1 MKRVLLV
8 DADILAFRA
17 SSSVQKDIDWGDG
30 LWTCHAYLS
39 DAIFQFKE
47 LFEAICHKIKYDP
60 DEDEV
65 IMCLSDKDN
74 FRKILN
80 PEYKANRKNS
90 RKPTCYKGLVEWIKS
105 HYVYEVEKYFEGDD
119 IISWLAYKLNE
130 EDKDV
135 WVVSGDKDFLTVP
148 NVTFFDFLRDKTTV
162 VDEKTA
168 VYNLMYQVIIGDK
181 ADNYFGI
188 PGYGPVKAKRY
199 LDEHLDDLQGAT
211 VELYEKEGLT
221 FADYMFNY
229 NMAHLLDTST
239 YDGVNCIV
247 LLRDKGDRL
256 WLNQY
261 EVEDSPV

>member
-1 MKRVLLV
+1 MKRVILV

-39 DAIFQFKE
+39 DAQFQFNE
-47 LFEAICHKIKYDP
+47 MLEAIYHKIKYDP

-74 FRKILN
+74 FRKIIN

-135 WVVSGDKDFLTVP
+135 WIVSGDKDFLTVP

-168 VYNLMYQVIIGDK
+168 VYNLMYQTIIGDK

-199 LDEHLDDLQGAT
+199 LDEHLDNLQDAT
-211 VELYEKEGLT
+211 VALYEKEGLT

-239 YDGVNCIV
+239 YDGENCIV
-247 LLRDKGDRL
+247 LLTDKGERM
-256 WLNQY
+256 WIKQ
-261 EVEDSPV
+261 VE

>member
-47 LFEAICHKIKYDP
+47 MFEAICHKIKYDP

-90 RKPTCYKGLVEWIKS
+90 RKPTCYKGLVEWIQE
-105 HYVYEVEKYFEGDD
+105 HYKCESMKYFEGDD
-119 IISWLAYKLNE
+119 VISWLASEFNAE
-130 EDKDV
+130 NKDV
-135 WVVSGDKDFLTVP
+135 WVISGDKDFLTVP

-168 VYNLMYQVIIGDK
+168 TYNLMYQVIIGDK

-199 LDEHLDDLQGAT
+199 LDEHLDNLQGAT

-221 FADYMFNY
+221 FADYMFNF

-261 EVEDSPV
+261 EVEDTPV